1 MLMSNK
7 TSGVVLIVIGV
18 IVLLVFLLADVLG
31 LGSDR
36 TTIGWIQL
44 LGAAVGLVVAVV
56 GIVLATRKEKPK
68 G

>member
-1 MLMSNK
+1 MSTK

-18 IVLLVFLLADVLG
+18 IALLVFLLADFLG
-31 LGSDR
+31 LGSDP

-44 LGAAVGLVVAVV
+44 LGAAIGLVVAVV
-56 GIVLATRKEKPK
+56 GIVLSTRKAK

>member
-1 MLMSNK
+1 MSNK
-7 TSGVVLIVIGV
+7 SSGIVLIVVGV

-31 LGSDR
+31 LGSDP

-44 LGAAVGLVVAVV
+44 LGAAIGLVLAIV
-56 GIVLATRKEKPK
+56 GIVLATKKEKPK

>member
-1 MLMSNK
+1 MSNK

-31 LGSDR
+31 LGADR

-44 LGAAVGLVVAVV
+44 LGAAIGLVVAVV
-56 GIVLATRKEKPK
+56 GIFLATRKEKPT